1 MIHKPT
7 VNHIFDEKFKHG
19 LDIIGLP
26 ADVMAWLQGEP
37 LVYIHPYA
45 ELGGRPVRY
54 QDPEGTVPV
63 ADIGDP
69 VAAVVQ
75 PSLTLPPAE
84 WPIVVTQTI
93 DSARPLWGGENV
105 GDVYD
110 GTQYLRAAGPFSLVP
125 DNPISV
131 VARATREAD
140 SARSILSW
148 SWGTTQAQ
156 MGLNLRGLS
165 NQRAQLILGGDNA
178 GQSLNEAYPV
188 TSDRRVIAGRS
199 DGVASQVLL
208 DGTQIASGAPGSL
221 VPGEGDEDEI
231 TIGAWDRGG
240 SPTHHWVGVIGHVA
254 IFESYLSDA
263 EIGALS

>member
-1 MIHKPT
+1 MRT
-7 VNHIFDEKFKHG
+7 ALLRRRRRG
-19 LDIIGLP
+19 GLP
-26 ADVMAWLQGEP
+26 ADVLAWLALEP
-37 LVYIHPYA
+37 VVYVHPYA
-45 ELGGRPVRY
+45 ELAGRPVRY
-54 QDPEGTVPV
+54 QDPAGTVPV
-63 ADIGDP
+63 TDIGDP

-84 WPIVVTQTI
+84 WPIVATQTT
-93 DSARPLWGGENV
+93 DAARPLWGGEDV

-110 GTQYLRAAGPFSLVP
+110 GGEHLLVDGEPVP
-125 DNPISV
+125 DAPISV
-131 VARATREAD
+131 VAQASREAD

-148 SWGTTQAQ
+148 SWGTTQAE

-165 NQRAQLILGGDNA
+165 NQRAQFILGGDNA

-208 DGTQIASGAPGSL
+208 DGTQIASGAPGGNT
-221 VPGEGDEDEI
+221 PGAEDLDQLM
-231 TIGAWDRGG
+231 IGAWGRGG
-240 SPTHHWVGVIGHVA
+240 NPTHEWVGVIGHVA